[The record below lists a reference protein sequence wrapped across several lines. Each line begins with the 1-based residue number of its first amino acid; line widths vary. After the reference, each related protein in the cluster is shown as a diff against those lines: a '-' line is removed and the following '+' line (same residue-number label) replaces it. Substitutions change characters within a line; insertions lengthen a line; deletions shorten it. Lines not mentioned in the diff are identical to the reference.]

1 MNTFSPKNDPSSM
14 KLLWIEPEALRL
26 CLNKPNIKL
35 EEIIVL
41 EEFGKSIISDCTCI
55 HRNCLQHALWLNVST
70 EIYYVFHVEKDEIPV
85 TAYPAVRRQQH
96 LNEEHVSPVTHAVYA
111 ITW

>member
-1 MNTFSPKNDPSSM
+1 MSLVTRFVNYLIQN
-14 KLLWIEPEALRL
+14 
-26 CLNKPNIKL
+26 NIL
-35 EEIIVL
+35 
-41 EEFGKSIISDCTCI
+41 
-55 HRNCLQHALWLNVST
+55 HYA
-70 EIYYVFHVEKDEIPV
+70 EKDEVPV